1 MDIRKQGAGNF
12 LYTGECLVLIIQK
25 IVKSSLEFHFA
36 PQEGRTEFV
45 GFFLPQVIF
54 YEEELVIS
62 ELQSVLIWWGAPKA
76 TTTIQGGIDKEKL
89 GLNIGI
95 SSNDHKVA
103 NLKILCQLP
112 ALNSGDSDDILPQA
126 NFMALVRSFWPN
138 KKDIRLSGPMAFA
151 DYNLPGNV
159 DALEEGYLQR
169 CGFWGRHRSNFLKKI
184 TMDDVEL
191 FVKAY
196 DEKG

>member
-1 MDIRKQGAGNF
+1 MASFGPVAVVVGGGGVIG
-12 LYTGECLVLIIQK
+12 
-25 IVKSSLEFHFA
+25 IVISMSLHTFD
-36 PQEGRTEFV
+36 Q
-45 GFFLPQVIF
+45 PQVIF

>member
-25 IVKSSLEFHFA
+25 IVKPSLEFHFA

-45 GFFLPQVIF
+45 GFFLCLFDESNKNEFVQWPLLGQLRWWGGGVIGIVISMSLHTFDQPQVIF

-126 NFMALVRSFWPN
+126 NFMALVRSFWP
-138 KKDIRLSGPMAFA
+138 KRHSLIRTNGVCRL
-151 DYNLPGNV
+151 
-159 DALEEGYLQR
+159 
-169 CGFWGRHRSNFLKKI
+169 
-184 TMDDVEL
+184 
-191 FVKAY
+191 
-196 DEKG
+196 